1 MVSSELFER
10 LEVALSHLSPGHPRL
25 AASGANVGVLAA
37 VFRKLHVSPARAIS
51 RSAGHCPHATVGRG
65 RGRGPGRW
73 EGAAPPC
80 PVHSGTSTCATAC
93 DIWREE
99 RRQAPCH
106 VLESFFMFS
115 RFSQVPPY
123 SAPGTGAVAGTLGYG
138 ASLWGVQHSGLSVW
152 TGIGKPW
159 VQIPAVTLTGCATLI
174 EWLNLPVSLI
184 SLK

>member
-1 MVSSELFER
+1 MP
-10 LEVALSHLSPGHPRL
+10 LSGE
-25 AASGANVGVLAA
+25 GEDVGLGDG
-37 VFRKLHVSPARAIS
+37 KGPPLHVLSTLAL
-51 RSAGHCPHATVGRG
+51 
-65 RGRGPGRW
+65 
-73 EGAAPPC
+73 
-80 PVHSGTSTCATAC
+80 STCATAC